1 LAGIFFKEQAEAL
14 SKAGNKIGV
23 VSISEI
29 HHSEVWKS
37 KKLVFNSI
45 NFNEN
50 NINTYRI
57 QIPYIPK
64 FPNIRRRLKL
74 FIFKIVFKKY
84 IKKHSLPD
92 IVHLHSFMSGEFAIW
107 IKEKY
112 NIPYVVTEHF
122 SGFARKTISVA
133 NLNIAKKIYSLSS
146 YNIAVSEQFKNL
158 LHNEFDICFNYIPNI
173 VNIDFFNVKE
183 KKATKQ
189 FNFINIAFLDTKKNQ
204 AMLIRAFTKSFKNQL
219 QVRLTIVGN
228 GQEYSNLKNL
238 IKKLNMEDQIFLY
251 GKANREEVKMLLQ
264 KSDAFVLSSQY
275 ETFGVVVIE
284 AMSCG
289 LPVIATKCGGPESI
303 ITLDKIGL
311 LSDMDENDLS
321 NKLTYMY
328 KNKSIYDSDYIR
340 NHVVKNFSEET
351 VVNQLIKIYKVV
363 KNEK

>member
-1 LAGIFFKEQAEAL
+1 
-14 SKAGNKIGV
+14 
-23 VSISEI
+23 
-29 HHSEVWKS
+29 
-37 KKLVFNSI
+37 
-45 NFNEN
+45 
-50 NINTYRI
+50 
-57 QIPYIPK
+57 
-64 FPNIRRRLKL
+64 
-74 FIFKIVFKKY
+74 
-84 IKKHSLPD
+84 
-92 IVHLHSFMSGEFAIW
+92 MSGEFAIW

-189 FNFINIAFLDTKKNQ
+189 FNFINIASLDTNKNQ

-289 LPVIATKCGGPESI
+289 LPVIATRCGGPESI